1 MKKLEKILRMKKLE
15 KIKKTIG
22 FNFSRQTKSMT

>member
-15 KIKKTIG
+15 KKKTIG

>member
-15 KIKKTIG
+15 KKKLSDSILAG
-22 FNFSRQTKSMT
+22 KPNL

>member
-15 KIKKTIG
+15 KIKKLSDLILAG
-22 FNFSRQTKSMT
+22 KPNL

>member
-15 KIKKTIG
+15 KKKKLSDSILAG
-22 FNFSRQTKSMT
+22 KPNL